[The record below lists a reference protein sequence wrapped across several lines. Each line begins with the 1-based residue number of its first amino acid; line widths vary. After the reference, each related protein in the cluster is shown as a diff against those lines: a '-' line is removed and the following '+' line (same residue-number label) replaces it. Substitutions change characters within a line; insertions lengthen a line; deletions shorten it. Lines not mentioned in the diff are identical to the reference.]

1 MPQLGGHRTRQR
13 SARRPTIVGGAPQ
26 GTEPVWLVSYKT
38 QNQAMQRTADRP
50 YA

>member
-26 GTEPVWLVSYKT
+26 GIEPVRLVSYKT
-38 QNQAMQRTADRP
+38 QKQAMQRTADRP